1 MGVEPGEPSIVNTP
15 MMAMCV
21 AVGGET
27 GSRMVR
33 DEMTGLEPWICG
45 RYRPAAGQCLKGMK
59 GLTQRK

>member
-33 DEMTGLEPWICG
+33 DDRLRALDCG